1 MCLIRFLSD
10 VRMLFPLT
18 LLNLSLYLLHQR
30 NDIGIVSNSIRS
42 DSGYDGDV
50 LLSGRLCEK
59 PSLFPAHGLH
69 NILCQVSW

>member
-1 MCLIRFLSD
+1 MRLIRFLSD

-18 LLNLSLYLLHQR
+18 LLNLSLYLRHQR

-50 LLSGRLCEK
+50 LLPGRPCEE